1 MPLSD
6 EQRRL
11 LDVHI
16 RSNTIYDWHIIG
28 THSDTSRSFIID
40 SVEKAMDTKRGIVRD
55 LFLPN
60 SFING
65 CECGCFFFRVAAIA
79 SGDEGFGWHAVDF
92 GPPLSRNDRRQR
104 YVYTWTLR
112 GEAIRFYTKTL
123 NDGHQPELVWY
134 VCKGGRREED
144 IDSGDDTD
152 RDEIQLWTH
161 QGAAY

>member
-16 RSNTIYDWHIIG
+16 RYNTIYDWHIIG

-65 CECGCFFFRVAAIA
+65 CDCDCFFHRIAVIA
-79 SGDEGFGWHAVDF
+79 SGGGDFGWHEIDF
-92 GPPLSRNDRRQR
+92 GPPLSRSDHRQR
-104 YVYTWTLR
+104 YVFTWTLR
-112 GEAIRFYTKTL
+112 GEVIRFYTKTL
-123 NDGHQPELVWY
+123 NDGYQPELVWY
-134 VCKGGRREED
+134 VCKGGARRAE
-144 IDSGDDTD
+144 GGG
-152 RDEIQLWTH
+152 Q
-161 QGAAY
+161 